1 MVIDVIDVAITKLSS
16 KGQIVIPSKMRDNF
30 SVGEKLVIIKSGER
44 LILKKASDL
53 GKNFEE
59 DITFSKRTEEA
70 IKRYEKGFYKEM
82 DSEDFVEELEKW

>member
-1 MVIDVIDVAITKLSS
+1 MIDVAITKLSS

-44 LILKKASDL
+44 LILKKTSDL

-59 DITFSKRTEEA
+59 DLAFAKRTEEA
-70 IKRYEKGFYKEM
+70 IKRYEKGIYKEM
-82 DSEDFVEELEKW
+82 DSRDFVKELEQW